1 LKDAANAKNEEAD
14 MKQQEAAEKRA
25 AADQKQKDAIAKR
38 AAADTK
44 QQDADMKQAKAQKTR
59 DSMLGSITDV
69 KTKKKAQLLA
79 DAAITGGNVTKVKA
93 TITATNEI
101 AACADAYLNMGIKGS
116 VGLCE
121 VNDVISVALGRR
133 HLLVDTAYRVE
144 ILLSSTEVNQSSIDA
159 ALTSLSV
166 AGITAETTKED
177 ALVLLSTIPGIG
189 IAILTTL
196 RSEATA
202 AAAAIGSAVAAKAD
216 AAATESA
223 AAKLEINAAAAEKA
237 AVDLAVEATTLGN
250 EAAAAAAMLEPTP
263 SVTSPPPPLPPPPLP
278 LPEPVLPVDEKTSSS
293 GTATRSSWALQWM
306 VLCLFLWL

>member
-1 LKDAANAKNEEAD
+1 

-59 DSMLGSITDV
+59 DAMMGSITDV

-93 TITATNEI
+93 TITATNEQ
-101 AACADAYLNMGIKGS
+101 AACANAYLNMGIKVV
-116 VGLCE
+116 VGVCE
-121 VNDVISVALGRR
+121 VKNVNVSSVARGRR

-144 ILLSSTEVNQSSIDA
+144 ILLSSAEVDQSSIDA

-189 IAILTTL
+189 NAILTTL

-237 AVDLAVEATTLGN
+237 AVDLAVEATILGN
-250 EAAAAAAMLEPTP
+250 EAAAAAAMLEPTS
-263 SVTSPPPPLPPPPLP
+263 SVISPPPPLPPPESL
-278 LPEPVLPVDEKTSSS
+278 LPVFKLSSQS